1 MGRMTGVKGATMDKV
16 MQVSVFSE
24 NRPGRIEKITGIFAD
39 EGINILAISIT
50 STNGFGIIKLLVD
63 KFDLAYDKLKENGF
77 TVTLNEVLAIEMRDS
92 PGGLHEVSQILT
104 KNQINIE
111 NAYVYVVESRARA
124 FLLIEVKDIDKAKEI
139 LSKEDLKFFRY
150 DEFKRR

>member
-1 MGRMTGVKGATMDKV
+1 MDKV

-24 NRPGRIEKITGIFAD
+24 NKPGRIEKITSIFAE

-63 KFDLAYDKLKENGF
+63 KCDAAYEKLKQHGF
-77 TVTLNEVLAIEMRDS
+77 TVTLSEVLAIEMKDS
-92 PGGLHEVSQILT
+92 PGGLHEVSQILSD
-104 KNQINIE
+104 KGVNIE

-124 FLLIEVKDIDKAKEI
+124 FLLVEVKDIEKAKGI
-139 LSKEDLKFFRY
+139 LTGSNLNFFRY
-150 DEFKRR
+150 DDF